1 MMFRCRTS
9 LRKKKAQQYI
19 GLDMAAERTAK
30 EKFLNTIV
38 PQWVKEA
45 QENNRLAK
53 NI

>member
-1 MMFRCRTS
+1 
-9 LRKKKAQQYI
+9 
-19 GLDMAAERTAK
+19 MAAERTAK